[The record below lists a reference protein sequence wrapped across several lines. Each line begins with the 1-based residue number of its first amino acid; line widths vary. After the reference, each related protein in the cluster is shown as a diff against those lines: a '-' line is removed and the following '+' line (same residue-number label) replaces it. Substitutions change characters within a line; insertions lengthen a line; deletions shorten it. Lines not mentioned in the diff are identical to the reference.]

1 MAHTPNEAIVPS
13 MTSQPSLVAALGSES
28 NVYVPAASDVAS
40 RAENLAVTRVDL
52 PNEEMTHQPL
62 RNCIYPY
69 VRDEFF
75 VPRKQNVGFSLPIS
89 KLALKTDKDTD
100 KENDRKRV
108 PDVEKLS
115 LNLAPR
121 TNNPSKIPKL
131 TLSNVPTPPLMIN
144 RRFEPSMEQD
154 YDIRDTTR
162 KEMKVEYFRSIMS
175 QISENLFI
183 GSDEIA
189 KNREILLQHKIT
201 HVVNCAGNVCENYWP
216 NDFTYKKYYL
226 KDDKQELIDSV
237 LLDALEFMD
246 NAIAS
251 GGRVYVHCIQG
262 VSRSAAMIIG
272 YLMWSQKLTYDQ
284 AYTKLRECRGVCN
297 PNIGFMCRL
306 IDWSKRT
313 TDKSYGLP
321 RVYRFS
327 PHFVEQSSFVV
338 PKLINSQN
346 GYQPDEPIEL
356 DSRGYY
362 LIVTAD
368 KMYIWQGKQCLQST
382 RYKLAMQKHVA
393 RLSIFEALSLPT
405 QEVIEGQE
413 PENFFVLFTAPVHVR
428 ISSRFDFEYGMDAAL
443 SPVSP
448 GHKSTTSSPRLGP
461 SNTTTNTPNTTSA
474 ATAVEC

>member
-1 MAHTPNEAIVPS
+1 MAQTPNETFVPS
-13 MTSQPSLVAALGSES
+13 TTSHPSLIAPLASEPNVHAA
-28 NVYVPAASDVAS
+28 VCTDVAS
-40 RAENLAVTRVDL
+40 SADNTALTRVDL
-52 PNEEMTHQPL
+52 PNEEITNQTL
-62 RNCIYPY
+62 RDCKYPF

-75 VPRKQNVGFSLPIS
+75 VPRKPNVGFSLPIS
-89 KLALKTDKDTD
+89 KLVLKTAKDTD
-100 KENDRKRV
+100 KENDRKRL
-108 PDVEKLS
+108 PDVEKLP
-115 LNLAPR
+115 LNVAPR
-121 TNNPSKIPKL
+121 ANNSSKIPKL

-144 RRFEPSMEQD
+144 RQFEPSMEQD

-175 QISENLFI
+175 QITDTLFI

-189 KNREILLQHKIT
+189 KHREILSQHKIT
-201 HVVNCAGNVCENYWP
+201 HIVNCAGNVCENYWP
-216 NDFTYKKYYL
+216 NDFSYKKYYL

-246 NAIAS
+246 NAISS

-262 VSRSAAMIIG
+262 VSRSAAMIIA

-313 TDKSYGLP
+313 TDKSYALP
-321 RVYRFS
+321 RIYRFS

-346 GYQPDEPIEL
+346 GYQPDDPIEL
-356 DSRGYY
+356 DSRGFY
-362 LIVTAD
+362 LIVSAD
-368 KMYIWQGKQCLQST
+368 KMYIWQGKQCLQPT
-382 RYKLAMQKHVA
+382 RYKLAVQKHLA
-393 RLSIFEALSLPT
+393 RLSVFEGLSLPT
-405 QEVIEGQE
+405 QDVIEGQE
-413 PENFFVLFTAPVHVR
+413 PENFFALFTTPVHVR
-428 ISSRFDFEYGMDAAL
+428 ISSRFDFDYGMDAAL
-443 SPVSP
+443 SPVGS
-448 GHKSTTSSPRLGP
+448 GQKSTSSSPRLGP
-461 SNTTTNTPNTTSA
+461 SNTANT